1 MRSVQSFQDFIFYKM
16 SPLKSSWPTE
26 VSGNKVKL
34 NNIEYVL
41 VFIYL
46 IKNFID
52 ANYQHYGFIK
62 FPFDIKQ
69 VIELIIFLCI
79 WQIYIGHICLMT
91 LDFYVATN
99 HYVCVQCFS
108 LIEIEKYMVTNLPSS
123 LFENPVRPCLHSLWW
138 LTNCSYLNIKAK

>member
-26 VSGNKVKL
+26 VSGNKIKR

-52 ANYQHYGFIK
+52 AIYQHYGFIK

-69 VIELIIFLCI
+69 VIEVIIFLWK
-79 WQIYIGHICLMT
+79 WQIYIGHMCLMT

-99 HYVCVQCFS
+99 HCACVQCFS

-138 LTNCSYLNIKAK
+138 LTV